1 MSEDKG
7 KLNFIWAAFW
17 GGLLFCFQGCFSF
30 KFVVKAAMFSLIC
43 IDLIVKSPFV
53 VHVRLSKDMN
63 QLHRYETEKLNRA
76 KLSRRTRRDRYPLL
90 FTPQLSLL
98 YN

>member
-1 MSEDKG
+1 M
-7 KLNFIWAAFW
+7 
-17 GGLLFCFQGCFSF
+17 LFCFQGCCFFSF

-43 IDLIVKSPFV
+43 IDFIVKSPFV
-53 VHVRLSKDMN
+53 VHIRLSKDMN

-76 KLSRRTRRDRYPLL
+76 KLSRHTRRDRYPLL